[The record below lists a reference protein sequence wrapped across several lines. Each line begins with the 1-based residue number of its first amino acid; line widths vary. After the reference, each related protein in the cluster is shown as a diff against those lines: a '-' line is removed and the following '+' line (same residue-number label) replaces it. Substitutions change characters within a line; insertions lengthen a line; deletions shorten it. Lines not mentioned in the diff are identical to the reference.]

1 MLPGVLLVKCGEGAA
16 KAPFS
21 GLRIDGQRVQ
31 DHDLVIR
38 RVVLPRSARVNVR
51 LKPVEDAGA
60 HHGAVRLLHEQVAP
74 LQRRLS
80 GGAHGVHAPHP
91 AHLRGA
97 GLLCVVDVLID
108 PDHGIQIC
116 GIGLPNGDLHEK
128 HSFASLRRPGGAPPV
143 TGSASDTPMGT
154 SPRFF

>member
-51 LKPVEDAGA
+51 LKPVEDAGICA
-60 HHGAVRLLHEQVAP
+60 STPTRELKHYTLQMIIAVGFKV
-74 LQRRLS
+74 
-80 GGAHGVHAPHP
+80 
-91 AHLRGA
+91 
-97 GLLCVVDVLID
+97 
-108 PDHGIQIC
+108 
-116 GIGLPNGDLHEK
+116 NN
-128 HSFASLRRPGGAPPV
+128 
-143 TGSASDTPMGT
+143 
-154 SPRFF
+154 PRAV

>member
-38 RVVLPRSARVNVR
+38 RVVLPRSTRVNAR

-74 LQRRLS
+74 LQRASAVERT
-80 GGAHGVHAPHP
+80 GYTPRTQPTCAGP
-91 AHLRGA
+91 A
-97 GLLCVVDVLID
+97 
-108 PDHGIQIC
+108 
-116 GIGLPNGDLHEK
+116 
-128 HSFASLRRPGGAPPV
+128 S
-143 TGSASDTPMGT
+143 SASWTC
-154 SPRFF
+154 S

>member
-51 LKPVEDAGA
+51 EAG
-60 HHGAVRLLHEQVAP
+60 
-74 LQRRLS
+74 
-80 GGAHGVHAPHP
+80 
-91 AHLRGA
+91 
-97 GLLCVVDVLID
+97 
-108 PDHGIQIC
+108 
-116 GIGLPNGDLHEK
+116 
-128 HSFASLRRPGGAPPV
+128 
-143 TGSASDTPMGT
+143 
-154 SPRFF
+154 